1 MDLSGTRIRRAVRD
15 TWTELKAR
23 RAGRA
28 GIVKPKVNSARQI
41 AGITG
46 ALMSNGYDR
55 IAEGSKAYEKS
66 FDPHIPPSVH
76 VSYNDMLRHN
86 VPVPLAERCIEDWQ
100 SPPRPDVDAELNAI
114 LDEAGDC

>member
-1 MDLSGTRIRRAVRD
+1 MDFSRARIRRALRE
-15 TWTELKAR
+15 TWIEIKAR

-28 GIVKPKVNSARQI
+28 GIVRPKVNSPRQI

-46 ALMSNGYDR
+46 ALMSNGFDR

-76 VSYNDMLRHN
+76 ISYNDMRRQN

-100 SPPRPDVDAELNAI
+100 DPPRPEVDAELHAI
-114 LDEAGDC
+114 LDADDS

>member
-1 MDLSGTRIRRAVRD
+1 MRETWIEIR
-15 TWTELKAR
+15 AR

-28 GIVKPKVNSARQI
+28 GIVKPKVNSPRQI

-46 ALMSNGYDR
+46 ALMSNGFDR
-55 IAEGSKAYEKS
+55 IAESSKAYEKS

-76 VSYNDMLRHN
+76 ISYNDMQRQN

-100 SPPRPDVDAELNAI
+100 APPRPEVDAELSAM
-114 LDEAGDC
+114 LDEADDR